1 MMSRELPEFPS
12 LEHLK
17 KQAKDLL
24 HAGRATKLVEAQR
37 LVAQDYGFPSW
48 AKLKVHVESFAADPR
63 LAFNAAIRSHSV
75 TNVARVLE
83 RFPEFKSRLNE
94 ALAGDG
100 FGLLPIVEAAEH
112 RDREIVDLLVRS
124 GADINA
130 VNDWWA
136 GGFGVLDASPRDMI
150 EFLLDRGATM
160 TAHAAARLGRLDD
173 LARIVSAD
181 PSVVHKRGGDGQ
193 TPLHFASTVDAAK
206 LLVDR
211 GADIDARCVDHESTP
226 AQWMIRDRQE
236 VARYLVS
243 VGCRTD
249 ILMCSALGDLERVRA
264 HLDADPD
271 SIHTAV
277 DRAHFPMRDPRAGGT
292 IYQWSLGAFKT
303 PHLIAR
309 EFAHEDVFDLLMSR
323 SPVSLRLTT
332 ACELGDDA
340 TVDALIRDNPG
351 LVSRLTDDERRRAAL
366 AAELNDTRAVRT
378 LLRAGWPV
386 DALTNPHGASAL
398 HWAGFHGNVE
408 MVKEIL
414 RYRPPLELVE
424 KQFGGTPLTWT
435 SYGSVHGY
443 AKNANYPAAMEAL
456 LDAGVPVPD
465 LDAIGGTEEVRDLI
479 RARAGLPKRRS

>member
-1 MMSRELPEFPS
+1 MMPRELPEHPS

-24 HAGRATKLVEAQR
+24 HAGGAARLAEAQR
-37 LVAQDYGFPSW
+37 LVAHEYGFASW
-48 AKLKVHVESFAADPR
+48 AKLKSHVESFAADPR
-63 LAFNAAIRSHSV
+63 LAFAAAIKSHDV
-75 TNVARVLE
+75 ANVARVLS
-83 RFPEFKSRLNE
+83 RVPDFKSKLNE
-94 ALAGDG
+94 PLADAA
-100 FGLLPIVEAAEH
+100 FGTLPIVAAAEH

-124 GADINA
+124 GANIDA

-136 GGFGVLDASPRDMI
+136 GGFGVLDSAPPDMI
-150 EFLLDRGATM
+150 PFLLQRGATM
-160 TAHAAARLGRLDD
+160 TAHAAARLGRLED
-173 LARIVSAD
+173 LERIVSAD

-193 TPLHFASTVDAAK
+193 TPLHFASTIDVARF
-206 LLVDR
+206 LVDH

-226 AQWMIRDRQE
+226 AQWMIRDRQD

-249 ILMCSALGDLERVRA
+249 ILMCAALGDLERVRA
-264 HLDADPD
+264 HLEADPA
-271 SIHTAV
+271 SVHTAV
-277 DRAHFPMRDPRAGGT
+277 DRAHFPMRDARAGGT

-309 EFAHEDVFDLLMSR
+309 EFGHEHVFELLMSS
-323 SPVSLRLTT
+323 SPVSLRLAT

-340 TVDALIRDNPG
+340 TVDALLHDNPG
-351 LVSRLTDDERRRAAL
+351 VVSRLSDDECRRVAL
-366 AAELNDTRAVRT
+366 AAEINDTRAVRT

-386 DALTNPHGASAL
+386 DVLTSPNGASAL

-408 MVKEIL
+408 MLKEIL
-414 RYRPPLELVE
+414 RYHPPLDVVE

-443 AKNANYPAAMEAL
+443 ARNPDYPATMTAL
-456 LDAGVPVPD
+456 LDAGAKVPE
-465 LDAIGGTEEVRDLI
+465 LDKLEPSEEVRAVL
-479 RARAGLPKRRS
+479 RARRTA